1 MPHLEDRDG
10 KKVWKPVPGALHK
23 RWEEHEARRDKTV
36 DNFATAEEY
45 ADYYHDDF
53 LDVLLAEEYSEG
65 DIDDHYALEQS
76 YLDAID
82 YWYKHQPWPEPEE

>member
-1 MPHLEDRDG
+1 MASIMTH
-10 KKVWKPVPGALHK
+10 
-23 RWEEHEARRDKTV
+23 KTV

-45 ADYYHDDF
+45 ADYYHDAF

-65 DIDDHYALEQS
+65 DIDDYYALEQS

-82 YWYKHQPWPEPEE
+82 HWYKHQPWPEPEE

>member
-1 MPHLEDRDG
+1 MPIHLIN
-10 KKVWKPVPGALHK
+10 L
-23 RWEEHEARRDKTV
+23 
-36 DNFATAEEY
+36 
-45 ADYYHDDF
+45 DDF

-82 YWYKHQPWPEPEE
+82 HWHKNQPWPEPEE

>member
-1 MPHLEDRDG
+1 MASLMAH
-10 KKVWKPVPGALHK
+10 
-23 RWEEHEARRDKTV
+23 KTV

-65 DIDDHYALEQS
+65 DIDDYYALEQS